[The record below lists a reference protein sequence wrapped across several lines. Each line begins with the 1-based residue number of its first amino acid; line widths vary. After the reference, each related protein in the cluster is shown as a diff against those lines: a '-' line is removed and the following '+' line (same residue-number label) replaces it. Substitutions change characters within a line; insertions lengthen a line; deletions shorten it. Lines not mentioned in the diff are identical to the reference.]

1 MSSKC
6 QTLSSHFTFIRIP
19 RCSDL
24 SPISQV
30 KQLRFRVGKTLPGVT
45 QLTGGRAR
53 IKTQDCLAPTQVL
66 LQQDTSPMWGAAV
79 EVEHWVW
86 GEKGRG
92 GSGSR
97 QRPYSSAFI
106 LVSLHGCWQT
116 RKFLQELKF
125 FWSQVK

>member
-6 QTLSSHFTFIRIP
+6 QTLSSHFSFIRIP

-45 QLTGGRAR
+45 QLTDGRAR

-66 LQQDTSPMWGAAV
+66 LQQDTSLCGGLQWRWSP
-79 EVEHWVW
+79 
-86 GEKGRG
+86 
-92 GSGSR
+92 GSGERRAGAVAAASVLTLWPASWLASTSVG
-97 QRPYSSAFI
+97 RPENSY
-106 LVSLHGCWQT
+106 
-116 RKFLQELKF
+116 RN
-125 FWSQVK
+125 